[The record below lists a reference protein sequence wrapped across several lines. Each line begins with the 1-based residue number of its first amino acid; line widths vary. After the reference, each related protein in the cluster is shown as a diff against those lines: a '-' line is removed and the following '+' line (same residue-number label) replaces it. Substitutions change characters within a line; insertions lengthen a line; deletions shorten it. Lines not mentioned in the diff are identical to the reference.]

1 MTIWNRPTNFIGQ
14 YDNTVSPKDCDRII
28 DWFNKNPSR
37 WENEKDNITIKHS
50 IDLNLEFH
58 KREFVSIIIGQALEE
73 CLEKYKK
80 RYTFLNERLA
90 FWKCDDHYNI
100 QKYEEGGGYFSK
112 HCEVGGPG
120 EVTSRIL
127 VWMLYLNNAKSGTRF
142 YYPDLIQNKVVNAKR
157 GRIVIWPAY
166 WTHPHSGVTPNK
178 GDKYI
183 ATGWY
188 IFQ

>member
-1 MTIWNRPTNFIGQ
+1 
-14 YDNTVSPKDCDRII
+14 
-28 DWFNKNPSR
+28 
-37 WENEKDNITIKHS
+37 
-50 IDLNLEFH
+50 
-58 KREFVSIIIGQALEE
+58 
-73 CLEKYKK
+73 
-80 RYTFLNERLA
+80 
-90 FWKCDDHYNI
+90 
-100 QKYEEGGGYFSK
+100 
-112 HCEVGGPG
+112 
-120 EVTSRIL
+120 
-127 VWMLYLNNAKSGTRF
+127 MLYLNNAKSGTRF